1 MDRLEAISIFV
12 AVIDSGSLAAASRK
26 LGRSPASVT
35 RAVAQLEERAGE
47 RLLIRTTRRFA
58 VTEAGHRHSLIYRKV
73 LDDLSGLDAP
83 ASTTITGTI
92 VVTAPEM
99 FGRIKVL
106 PVIQSFLSAHPGINL
121 RLLLLNRMVDLVG
134 EGVDI
139 AIRLATLPDSSMTTV
154 KVGAVRRLTCASP
167 GYLAQHTPPD
177 RPADLQDHWCIGLN
191 EAGVQELWQ
200 YHDSAATYRAR
211 SVRVTCRL
219 ATNSAAAAIEAA
231 ENGAGIVR
239 LLSYQVER
247 QLADGSLV
255 RLLKDYE
262 PTPVPVHLV
271 FRPGSGYHR
280 AVRAF
285 IDHAVPRLRQPQGAA
300 GA

>member
-35 RAVAQLEERAGE
+35 RAVAQLEEMAGE

-73 LDDLSGLDAP
+73 LDDLSGFDAA
-83 ASTTITGTI
+83 ASTAITGTV

-99 FGRIKVL
+99 FGRMKVL
-106 PVIQSFLSAHPGINL
+106 PVIQSLLSAHPGISL

-139 AIRLATLPDSSMTTV
+139 AVRLATLPDSSMTTV
-154 KVGAVRRLTCASP
+154 KVGAVQRLTCASP
-167 GYLAQHTPPD
+167 GYLADRAPPD
-177 RPADLQDHWCIGLN
+177 RPSDLQDHWCIGLN
-191 EAGVQELWQ
+191 EAGAQELWQ
-200 YHDSAATYRAR
+200 YRDSAAPYRAR

-219 ATNSAAAAIEAA
+219 AMNSVAAAIEAA

-239 LLSYQVER
+239 PLSYQVER
-247 QLADGSLV
+247 QMADGSLV
-255 RLLKDYE
+255 RLLRDYE
-262 PTPVPVHLV
+262 PKPVPVHLV
-271 FRPGSGYHR
+271 FRPGSGHHR

-285 IDHAVPRLRQPQGAA
+285 IDYAVPRLRQPEDAA

>member
-26 LGRSPASVT
+26 LGRSPASMT

-83 ASTTITGTI
+83 ASTTITGTV

-99 FGRIKVL
+99 FGRLKVL
-106 PVIQSFLSAHPGINL
+106 PVIQSFLSAHPGISL
-121 RLLLLNRMVDLVG
+121 RLLMLNRMVDLVG

-139 AIRLATLPDSSMTTV
+139 AVRLATLPDSSMTAV
-154 KVGAVRRLTCASP
+154 KLGAVRRLTCASP
-167 GYLAQHTPPD
+167 RYLAEHAAPD
-177 RPADLQDHWCIGLN
+177 RPADLQDHGCIGLN

-200 YHDSAATYRAR
+200 YHDSSAPYRAR
-211 SVRVTCRL
+211 SFRVTCRL

-239 LLSYQVER
+239 PLSYQVER
-247 QLADGSLV
+247 QIADGSLV
-255 RLLKDYE
+255 RLLRNYE
-262 PTPVPVHLV
+262 PGPVPVHLL
-271 FRPGSGYHR
+271 FRPGSGHHR

-285 IDHAVPRLRQPQGAA
+285 IDYAVPRLRQAQDAA

>member
-35 RAVAQLEERAGE
+35 RAVSQLEEIAGE

-58 VTEAGHRHSLIYRKV
+58 VTEAGLRHSIIYRKV

-83 ASTTITGTI
+83 ASAEITGTI
-92 VVTAPEM
+92 VITAPEM

-106 PVIQSFLSAHPGINL
+106 PVIQSFLAAHPGINL
-121 RLLLLNRMVDLVG
+121 RLLLLNRMIDLVG

-139 AIRLATLPDSSMTTV
+139 AVRLATLPDSSMTTV
-154 KVGAVRRLTCASP
+154 KMGAVRRLTCASP
-167 GYLAQHTPPD
+167 GYLADHAPPD

-200 YHDSAATYRAR
+200 YQDSTAPYRAR

-231 ENGAGIVR
+231 EGGAGIVR
-239 LLSYQVER
+239 PLSYQVER
-247 QLADGSLV
+247 QVVAGSLV
-255 RLLKDYE
+255 RLLRDYE
-262 PTPVPVHLV
+262 PRPVPVHLV
-271 FRPGSGYHR
+271 FRPGSGHHR

-285 IDHAVPRLRQPQGAA
+285 IDYAGPRLRQPQGAA
-300 GA
+300 GI